1 MLIATFNNGPE
12 LETTKMSFNAWM
24 VKWTVVHLILQYYL
38 AIKRNKSIPT
48 YNNLHAHLENY
59 GE

>member
-1 MLIATFNNGPE
+1 MLIATFNNDPE

-24 VKWTVVHLILQYYL
+24 VKRTVAHLILQYYL
-38 AIKRNKSIPT
+38 AIKSNKFIPVYT
-48 YNNLHAHLENY
+48 NLHAHLENY